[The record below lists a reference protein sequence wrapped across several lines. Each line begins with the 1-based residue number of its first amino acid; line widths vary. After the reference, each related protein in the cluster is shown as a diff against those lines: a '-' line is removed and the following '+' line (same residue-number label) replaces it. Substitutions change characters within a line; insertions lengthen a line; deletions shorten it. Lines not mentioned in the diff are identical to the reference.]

1 MAAASYDQLLRQV
14 EVLKMENS
22 NLRQELQD
30 NSNHLTKLE
39 TEASNMK
46 EVLKQLQGTIEED
59 SGEATGSQLELIERL
74 KEMSLDSAG
83 LKPRSRPSLPTS
95 SSSSSASSGSGA
107 TAGPAAGTPTP
118 AAIPRRGLPS
128 AGRDSQD
135 RCLEEL
141 EKERSL
147 LLAELEKEE
156 KEKDWYY
163 AQLQNLTKRI
173 DSLPLTENFTL
184 QTDMSR
190 RQLEFEARQIRSA
203 MEEQLGSCQEMERR
217 AQARVSRIQQ
227 IEKDILRLGARL
239 HVEETQGASD
249 SSGLAGAQ
257 SSSSRLDHEPAN
269 ERATLF
275 LDELQAIWEQR
286 WRWCIV
292 FCPCW
297 GLTIKT
303 TCRGRCLPCRAL
315 RTRASPCVSPAVCL
329 CSSSCCTATTRTPCC

>member
-1 MAAASYDQLLRQV
+1 
-14 EVLKMENS
+14 MENC

-30 NSNHLTKLE
+30 NSNHLTQLE
-39 TEASNMK
+39 SEASNMK

-59 SGEATGSQLELIERL
+59 SGEASGSQLELIERL
-74 KEMSLDSAG
+74 KEMSLESAG
-83 LKPRSRPSLPTS
+83 FKARSRPPQPPS
-95 SSSSSASSGSGA
+95 SSSSSASSGSGS
-107 TAGPAAGTPTP
+107 GGAAGGSGAPGPSTTTGF
-118 AAIPRRGLPS
+118 PRRGVPTV
-128 AGRDSQD
+128 GRDGHD

-217 AQARVSRIQQ
+217 AQDRVSRIQH
-227 IEKDILRLGARL
+227 IDKDILRLGARL
-239 HVEETQGASD
+239 QV
-249 SSGLAGAQ
+249 SSPVLCRNFQ
-257 SSSSRLDHEPAN
+257 KIFKIKY
-269 ERATLF
+269 ERNACLHLLLLNVNIIIIYIHIF
-275 LDELQAIWEQR
+275 IW
-286 WRWCIV
+286 
-292 FCPCW
+292 
-297 GLTIKT
+297 LK
-303 TCRGRCLPCRAL
+303 
-315 RTRASPCVSPAVCL
+315 
-329 CSSSCCTATTRTPCC
+329 

>member
-46 EVLKQLQGTIEED
+46 EVLKQLQGTIEEE
-59 SGEATGSQLELIERL
+59 SGEASGSQLELIERL
-74 KEMSLDSAG
+74 KGDLDSAG
-83 LKPRSRPSLPTS
+83 FKTRSRPPLPPS
-95 SSSSSASSGSGA
+95 SSSSSASSSSGA
-107 TAGPAAGTPTP
+107 PGGAAGGSQTSNVF
-118 AAIPRRGLPS
+118 PRRGMPS
-128 AGRDSQD
+128 VGRDSHD

-217 AQARVSRIQQ
+217 AQV
-227 IEKDILRLGARL
+227 
-239 HVEETQGASD
+239 
-249 SSGLAGAQ
+249 
-257 SSSSRLDHEPAN
+257 
-269 ERATLF
+269 
-275 LDELQAIWEQR
+275 
-286 WRWCIV
+286 
-292 FCPCW
+292 
-297 GLTIKT
+297 
-303 TCRGRCLPCRAL
+303 
-315 RTRASPCVSPAVCL
+315 
-329 CSSSCCTATTRTPCC
+329 

>member
-46 EVLKQLQGTIEED
+46 EVLKQLQGTIEEEPREV
-59 SGEATGSQLELIERL
+59 SGSQLDLIGRL
-74 KEMSLDSAG
+74 KEMSLDPAG
-83 LKPRSRPSLPTS
+83 FKTRTRLPLPPS
-95 SSSSSASSGSGA
+95 SSSSSSSSSSG
-107 TAGPAAGTPTP
+107 TPAGAAGGS
-118 AAIPRRGLPS
+118 AAPGPSSAAFPRRGLLS
-128 AGRDSQD
+128 AGRDSHD
-135 RCLEEL
+135 RCVEEL

-227 IEKDILRLGARL
+227 IEKDILRLGA
-239 HVEETQGASD
+239 H
-249 SSGLAGAQ
+249 
-257 SSSSRLDHEPAN
+257 
-269 ERATLF
+269 
-275 LDELQAIWEQR
+275 LQ
-286 WRWCIV
+286 
-292 FCPCW
+292 
-297 GLTIKT
+297 
-303 TCRGRCLPCRAL
+303 
-315 RTRASPCVSPAVCL
+315 
-329 CSSSCCTATTRTPCC
+329 

>member
-46 EVLKQLQGTIEED
+46 EVLKQLQGTIEEE
-59 SGEATGSQLELIERL
+59 SGEASGSQLELIERL
-74 KEMSLDSAG
+74 IMSLDAPG
-83 LKPRSRPSLPTS
+83 FKPRSRPPLPPS
-95 SSSSSASSGSGA
+95 SSSSSGSSGSGA
-107 TAGPAAGTPTP
+107 AGASGGSATASAF
-118 AAIPRRGLPS
+118 PRRGLPS
-128 AGRDSQD
+128 AGRDSHD

-163 AQLQNLTKRI
+163 AQLQDLTKRI

-217 AQARVSRIQQ
+217 AQARVARIQQ

-239 HVEETQGASD
+239 QVSSPVKLTHYNNKSDTEYYLLESCYVEKKGII
-249 SSGLAGAQ
+249 
-257 SSSSRLDHEPAN
+257 P
-269 ERATLF
+269 
-275 LDELQAIWEQR
+275 
-286 WRWCIV
+286 
-292 FCPCW
+292 
-297 GLTIKT
+297 
-303 TCRGRCLPCRAL
+303 
-315 RTRASPCVSPAVCL
+315 
-329 CSSSCCTATTRTPCC
+329 